1 MKKIVYCGSLK
12 YLFCRIRKSSKKIR
26 KHLGYLGLTLDSLKR
41 SKIAFENK
49 MHTGLQITIQNKT
62 CEHTFL
68 YKQFISKQPWKV
80 KLLCK
85 FHGPTSL
92 QYATT

>member
-12 YLFCRIRKSSKKIR
+12 YLFCKIRKSSKKIR
-26 KHLGYLGLTLDSLKR
+26 KHLGYLVLILDSLKR

-62 CEHTFL
+62 CEQSNTLF
-68 YKQFISKQPWKV
+68 YISKQPWKV
-80 KLLCK
+80 KSLCK